1 MSRMKPIEIL
11 LGDKTI
17 HIECSHKQAFPPDA
31 AILEKDQGTAV
42 QQRADGLISETAFH
56 QYNTW
61 ERVCGLMEMSSKC
74 LGCPHC
80 QKGVVDPHSG
90 KLVISPLR
98 PEEIRAAPF
107 YRNIHKGN
115 L

>member
-1 MSRMKPIEIL
+1 MPRMQPIQIK
-11 LGDKTI
+11 LGDKEL
-17 HIECSHKQAFPPDA
+17 HIECAHQDSFPPNA
-31 AILEKDQGTAV
+31 ALLEEEHGSAI
-42 QQRADGLISETAFH
+42 QQRADGLITEADFH

-61 ERVCGLMEMSSKC
+61 ARVCGLKEMAHKC
-74 LGCPHC
+74 LGCPRC
-80 QKGVVDPHSG
+80 QKGEVNPHTG